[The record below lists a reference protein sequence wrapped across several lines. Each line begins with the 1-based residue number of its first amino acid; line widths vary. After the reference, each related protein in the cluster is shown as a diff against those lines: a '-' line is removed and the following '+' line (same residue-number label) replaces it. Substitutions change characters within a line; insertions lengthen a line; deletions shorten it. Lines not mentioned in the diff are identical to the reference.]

1 VGITTVPPA
10 RSLPERAVPSE
21 AVPSGA
27 APGAAVSQAPVTQP
41 PAIPN
46 ARRYLAVRIG
56 FGLIWAIDATLK
68 WLPGFRHG
76 FLGMVQDSAQG
87 QPAWLAPWFHFW
99 TGAIAPAPGLFAVL
113 TAVAETA
120 VCLSLLLGIFQRA
133 GFALGAV
140 MGLLIWGVG
149 EGFGG
154 PYGMG
159 ATDIGC
165 AVMYSVVFAALLL
178 AVPRSTRA
186 AAASVDSRLVRR
198 WPALAPL
205 TFGSAR

>member
-1 VGITTVPPA
+1 VPPA
-10 RSLPERAVPSE
+10 TSHPGRDAV
-21 AVPSGA
+21 
-27 APGAAVSQAPVTQP
+27 PGAAATATTTGP

-76 FLGMVQDSAQG
+76 FLGMVQDAAQG

-165 AVMYSVVFAALLL
+165 AVMYSVVFAALVL
-178 AVPRSTRA
+178 AVPRTTRA

-198 WPALAPL
+198 WPRLAPL